1 MIKFRGK
8 SINTGTIVY
17 GDLINVRTSLNPT
30 IVTDSGASYTVDDSS
45 VAQLI
50 GLDENGNEVYEGDM
64 VQDNL
69 GNTYTAEISKLIL
82 PQNTLSHTEALQF
95 LPAYRHLTLVK
106 PKPTTDLVEL
116 MKNRYYALVFMTDD
130 KEYMFQSNNIKY
142 YCKVYPDNSFQFFC
156 KVPAYFNVFKS
167 EIGNNILDDEEFKEI
182 HYTFTNG
189 VEFET
194 GGNNDEL

>member
-17 GDLINVRTSLNPT
+17 GDLINVKTSLDPT
-30 IVTDSGASYTVDDSS
+30 IITDSGASYIVGESS
-45 VAQLI
+45 IAQLI
-50 GLDENGNEVYEGDM
+50 GLDEDGNEVYEGDM

-82 PQNTLSHTEALQF
+82 PPNSMSHTEALQF
-95 LPAYRHLTLVK
+95 LPEYHHLTLVK
-106 PKPTTDLVEL
+106 PKPTTDLMEI
-116 MKNRYYALVFMTDD
+116 MKNRYYTLVFMTDD
-130 KEYMFQSNNIKY
+130 KEYMFQSNNRKY
-142 YCKVYPDNSFQFFC
+142 YCKVHSDNSFQFFC
-156 KVPAYFNVFKS
+156 KVPAYFNVLKS
-167 EIGNNILDDEEFKEI
+167 EIGNNILDDEEFKEL